1 MTPAVKKFAQ
11 SLKDTSK
18 FIQFAK
24 ILEDKD
30 MEIVSLRKKSNKTTI
45 NGKIYKEYE
54 AKLADGYSMEIRV
67 DRNNNIQSII
77 YDNKVILDIDD
88 PVSNIAKKAREIVK
102 MSIAKR
108 LKDNRK
114 IDTKAKKEVQK
125 ISSVRAKLIKQ
136 KEALEN
142 EIKELEAQIKELG
155 A

>member
-1 MTPAVKKFAQ
+1 
-11 SLKDTSK
+11 
-18 FIQFAK
+18 
-24 ILEDKD
+24 
-30 MEIVSLRKKSNKTTI
+30 MEIVSLRRKSNKTTI

-54 AKLADGYSMEIRV
+54 AKLADGYSMQIRV

-125 ISSVRAKLIKQ
+125 ISSKRAELIKQ

>member
-24 ILEDKD
+24 VLEDKD
-30 MEIVSLRKKSNKTTI
+30 IEIVSLRKKSNKTTI

-54 AKLADGYSMEIRV
+54 AKLADGYSMQIRV
-67 DRNNNIQSII
+67 DRNNTIQSII

-108 LKDNRK
+108 LKDSK
-114 IDTKAKKEVQK
+114 KVDTKAKKEVQK
-125 ISSVRAKLIKQ
+125 ISSARAKLIKQ